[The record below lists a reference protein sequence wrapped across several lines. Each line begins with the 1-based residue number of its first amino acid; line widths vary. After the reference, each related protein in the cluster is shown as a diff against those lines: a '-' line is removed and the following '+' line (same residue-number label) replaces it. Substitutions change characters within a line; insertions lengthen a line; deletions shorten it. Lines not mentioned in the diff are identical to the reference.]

1 MTMKSVILSADGDRV
16 LYSVPDAVGENLD
29 RFCMEFVYWMQRTPA
44 GKKYWVGRGWMY
56 DQEDFIDWL
65 NEVRFPEEASRK
77 LAVLGDW
84 NSELPEEYSSIPYFN
99 F

>member
-1 MTMKSVILSADGDRV
+1 MKKVILSADGDKV
-16 LYSVPDAVGENLD
+16 LYSVPDPVAEALD
-29 RFCMEFVYWMQRTPA
+29 WFCLEFNRWMMNSPE

-56 DQEDFIDWL
+56 DQDDFIDWL
-65 NEVRFPEEASRK
+65 NEVRFPEETARK

-84 NSELPEEYSSIPYFN
+84 DSEIPAEYRDLPYFN